1 MLRFALAIILSSA
14 LLAAPARTSAQNYE
28 VLFREFDARDLTR
41 EDKRFLQTA
50 LAFAGTYRGLL
61 DGAWGARSQQ
71 AFEQYSAKELG
82 TRSEDWHMALLAYDF
97 FNLFETDGWNIQYM
111 PILGMSVMVPA
122 KTLITDAP
130 SDSFLNY
137 RHSRSSLSISV
148 GTLTTRAAQNV
159 HEYTLGKRAP
169 NAAPYTVRKDNF
181 AVTSVTLPN
190 GSTIY
195 TRSNYISGAWSTI
208 ILSASRSDANILNA
222 VSASIAVG
230 HASRLS
236 ITSGG
241 KLDRIITKATA
252 LSKEPKQEPPQSSQA
267 VSAPPPSAKVEP
279 ENSGSAGSGFRVSPE
294 GHVMTNAHVI
304 ESCTEIRVD
313 GHTAVLVD
321 KSESFDLA
329 ILKTAPSPDG
339 AVATFSSQPARLNS
353 DVTAV
358 GYPYAGALSG
368 LNVTRGSVSSMKGL
382 ANDTITMQI
391 TAPVQ
396 SGNSGGPLVAGDGS
410 VVGVVVSKLDV
421 VKFAS
426 VVGDMPQNVNFA
438 VRGELAQLFLSQ
450 NGIEPQ
456 RRIDALPLS
465 PEDLA
470 EEAKSYTTFI
480 ECR

>member
-1 MLRFALAIILSSA
+1 MLRFALAITLSSS
-14 LLAAPARTSAQNYE
+14 LLVVPAPASAQSYE
-28 VLFREFDARDLTR
+28 VLFREFDARDLTLD
-41 EDKRFLQTA
+41 DKRFLQTA

-61 DGAWGARSQQ
+61 DGAWGSRSQR
-71 AFEQYSAKELG
+71 AFEQYSEKEFG

-97 FNLFETDGWNIQYM
+97 FNLLERDGWNIQYL
-111 PILGMSVMVPA
+111 PALGMSVMVPA

-130 SDSFLNY
+130 SDDFINY

-159 HEYTLGKRAP
+159 HKYTLGKR
-169 NAAPYTVRKDNF
+169 NLGVAPYTVRRDNF
-181 AVTSVTLPN
+181 AVTSVSLPD

-195 TRSNYISGAWSTI
+195 TRSNYISDAWSTI

-222 VSASIAVG
+222 VSASISVG
-230 HASRLS
+230 HASRLN

-241 KLDRIITKATA
+241 KLDRIIAKAIA
-252 LSKEPKQEPPQSSQA
+252 LSKERTQEPPKTSQA
-267 VSAPPPSAKVEP
+267 VSAPPSSTKVHP
-279 ENSGSAGSGFRVSPE
+279 EKSGSAGSGFRVSAE

-304 ESCTEIRVD
+304 ASCKEISVD
-313 GHTAVLVD
+313 GRAATLVD

-329 ILKTAPSPDG
+329 ILKTAPSPNG
-339 AVATFSSQPARLNS
+339 AVAKFASQPARLNS
-353 DVTAV
+353 DVTAI

-396 SGNSGGPLVAGDGS
+396 SGNSGGPLVASDGS

-426 VVGDMPQNVNFA
+426 IVGDMPQNVNFA

-456 RRIDALPLS
+456 RRDGAQPLS

-480 ECR
+480 ECQ